1 MLTVILQNPMPF
13 IGGAIILA
21 LLALIVRLEL
31 RLNRLLKGKKGADLE
46 DAIST
51 LHKDTERIRE
61 KVIEIIGVIQDLD
74 NRLKKS
80 IRRVETVRFNPF
92 RGEGGN
98 QSFATALLDDTGDG
112 VVISSLYSRDKV
124 GIYAKP
130 IKRLNSE
137 HELTKEEKEAI
148 TRAAKAKL
156 EDYAD

>member
-1 MLTVILQNPMPF
+1 MSVFLNNPLPF
-13 IGGAIILA
+13 VVGAIILV
-21 LLALIVRLEL
+21 LLAMIIRLEF
-31 RLNRLLKGKKGADLE
+31 RINRLLRGKKAADLE
-46 DAIST
+46 DSIT
-51 LHKDTERIRE
+51 GLGKDTDRIRE
-61 KVIEIIGVIQDLD
+61 KVIEIIGAVQDLD

-130 IKRLNSE
+130 VKRLTSE
-137 HELTKEEKEAI
+137 FELTKEEREAI
-148 TRAAKAKL
+148 TKAAKNKL